1 MKNIIINEDNKS
13 VLDLINYINSKII
26 ELRNNKN
33 LSQNVKDELSS
44 LYNNVVD
51 DWMNKNYMFDIE
63 PTVDEEEEIINNLL
77 EIINFLNNL

>member
-1 MKNIIINEDNKS
+1 MKNITINEDNKS

-51 DWMNKNYMFDIE
+51 NWMNKNYMFDIE